1 MARTYPFC
9 CQWGPVTP
17 EGTCGLVD
25 SWPTGNVHCKCR
37 RAGLVLRWAALPLP
51 GPLSGAVAVTRCLS
65 RWHYSS
71 ARPRASARCPAAL
84 AGPRGCL
91 PMGVAAG
98 STGIRVPSHWHR
110 PGGIMMMMIPL
121 AAGAWPSIPGDGPNW
136 PRHWQLVAASAS
148 WRGSG

>member
-1 MARTYPFC
+1 MAQTYPFC

-25 SWPTGNVHCKCR
+25 SRPTGNVHCKCR

-51 GPLSGAVAVTRCLS
+51 GPVGPSRSRAAYRAGIMVAPGHELPQGAPR
-65 RWHYSS
+65 RW
-71 ARPRASARCPAAL
+71 RAH
-84 AGPRGCL
+84 
-91 PMGVAAG
+91 VAACPWAAAG
-98 STGIRVPSHWHR
+98 ATGTRVPSHWHR